1 MAPKPVSF
9 MVVQRA
15 KRDGQKRT
23 DGVQSTTY
31 KAVEGE
37 LKDIRLDRM
46 LVPFMSTLDPVPQN
60 VQIWSPIEDVPPLCD
75 TVFGR
80 VPHGSLLSHQLP
92 SFTTDNKNT
101 IVIKGVP
108 PPSPFIFPV
117 VKSNFYGPLSNEC
130 ENLFQ
135 GLYVTHEQAWEYEG
149 MTRDQSNNTFW
160 P

>member
-1 MAPKPVSF
+1 M
-9 MVVQRA
+9 
-15 KRDGQKRT
+15 
-23 DGVQSTTY
+23 QSSGY

-60 VQIWSPIEDVPPLCD
+60 VQIWSPIEDVPSLCD

-80 VPHGSLLSHQLP
+80 VPHGSLLSYQLP

-108 PPSPFIFPV
+108 PPSPFIFP
-117 VKSNFYGPLSNEC
+117 LSSRIFMGHYQMNAKIYFKAC
-130 ENLFQ
+130 
-135 GLYVTHEQAWEYEG
+135 
-149 MTRDQSNNTFW
+149 M
-160 P
+160 